1 MKKVIVFDMDKTLG
15 YFTQLG
21 VLIEAIEEIRKKSI
35 KRTDL
40 YKIFDL
46 YPECFR
52 PGIFKTLKYIK
63 KNKKKENIKLL
74 IYTNNIGPKK
84 WAYDIK
90 NYLEYKIGKNLF
102 DKVIT
107 AWKVEGKVYEKCRT
121 THYKI
126 YKDLLMCGKLDKK
139 DKILFFDDTFFEDL
153 AANQQVTFIY
163 NSAYKL
169 DLDFKTMH
177 KRFLKS
183 KLKHLLKYRLI
194 HKLLDVLND
203 SGYKPSK
210 RNCEYKANEFL
221 DKVKLFILKNKTKKT
236 RKRRRRRNNKSKKK

>member
-1 MKKVIVFDMDKTLG
+1 MKNAIVFDMDKTIG

-121 THYKI
+121 THYK
-126 YKDLLMCGKLDKK
+126 
-139 DKILFFDDTFFEDL
+139 
-153 AANQQVTFIY
+153 ASV
-163 NSAYKL
+163 S
-169 DLDFKTMH
+169 KT
-177 KRFLKS
+177 
-183 KLKHLLKYRLI
+183 Y
-194 HKLLDVLND
+194 
-203 SGYKPSK
+203 
-210 RNCEYKANEFL
+210 
-221 DKVKLFILKNKTKKT
+221 
-236 RKRRRRRNNKSKKK
+236 

>member
-1 MKKVIVFDMDKTLG
+1 MKKVIVFDMDKTIG

-126 YKDLLMCGKLDKK
+126 YKDLLMCGKLDKN
-139 DKILFFDDTFFEDL
+139 DNILFFDDTFFEDL
-153 AANQQVTFIY
+153 AINDKVTFIY

-183 KLKHLLKYRLI
+183 KLKKLLKD
-194 HKLLDVLND
+194 KKSLLMDMLND

-221 DKVKLFILKNKTKKT
+221 DKVKLFILKKKTKKT
-236 RKRRRRRNNKSKKK
+236 RKRRRRRNNKSKKN